1 MRIISMIHAPAD
13 REFMEQFYE
22 QYCNEGLDANVNQAI
37 LDGSWPSAV
46 EQLEEAL
53 TRAKTI
59 REQNGITKR

>member
-1 MRIISMIHAPAD
+1 MRIISAIPAPAD

-22 QYCNEGLDANVNQAI
+22 QYCNEGMDANVNQAI

-53 TRAKTI
+53 IKAKQK
-59 REQNGITKR
+59 REQNGKR